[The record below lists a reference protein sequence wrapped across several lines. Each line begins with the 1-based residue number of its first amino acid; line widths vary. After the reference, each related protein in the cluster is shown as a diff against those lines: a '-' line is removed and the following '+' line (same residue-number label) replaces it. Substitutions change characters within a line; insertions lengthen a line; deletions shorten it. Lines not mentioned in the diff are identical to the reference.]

1 MGIVRRIQYV
11 VYRDGGFEGCSIGE
25 GLASA
30 NDTRE
35 GLIAEMGNDGLDGAW
50 LNVGRKWYCPDCVE
64 RIMGDDL

>member
-11 VYRDGGFEGCSIGE
+11 VYCDGGFEGCSIGE

-50 LNVGRKWYCPDCVE
+50 LKVGRKW
-64 RIMGDDL
+64 